1 MSYSG
6 FGFTLSD
13 IAAISAL
20 AFSGY
25 TFLVGSRRW
34 SRSKKSEEIKTARE
48 LMDRITTKED
58 RLDEYMESVKENA
71 AAYDYGR
78 HLYLMNNVLE
88 EIQYY
93 GLLIKNDVIEES
105 ELLKHDRRNVAE
117 IWRTIN
123 LGGKDVQSK
132 IRKNDLVNTYRRRIK
147 KHNELQSYEHDN
159 NDNW

>member
-1 MSYSG
+1 
-6 FGFTLSD
+6 
-13 IAAISAL
+13 
-20 AFSGY
+20 
-25 TFLVGSRRW
+25 
-34 SRSKKSEEIKTARE
+34 
-48 LMDRITTKED
+48 
-58 RLDEYMESVKENA
+58 
-71 AAYDYGR
+71 
-78 HLYLMNNVLE
+78 MNHVLE

-93 GLLIKNDVIEES
+93 GLHIKNDVIEES

>member
-58 RLDEYMESVKENA
+58 RLDEYMERVKENA

-78 HLYLMNNVLE
+78 HLDLMNNVLE

-93 GLLIKNDVIEES
+93 RLLIKNDVIEES

-159 NDNW
+159 NDN